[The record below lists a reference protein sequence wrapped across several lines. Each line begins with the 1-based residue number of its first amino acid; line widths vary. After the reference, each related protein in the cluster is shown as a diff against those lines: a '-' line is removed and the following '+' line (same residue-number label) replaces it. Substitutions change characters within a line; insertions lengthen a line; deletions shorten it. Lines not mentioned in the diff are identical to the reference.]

1 MDHSSAA
8 IGLEENKITAAIEP
22 ESPSSSSS
30 SSSPVPAIKLKRK
43 CSSGWTLSNNGTHS
57 ASAAGTTNYYLYIPL
72 YLDVVYFCICC
83 SIQEEWWNTQVAMIA
98 IIHKQTRLFEIRSYL
113 LVVWSFGCIY
123 IIYFNVSIISSGSL
137 FHQSKSSFVLVD
149 KPVSSDSHQ
158 WCVSVRAAVV
168 FLLYFR

>member
-57 ASAAGTTNYYLYIPL
+57 ASAAAYVIGQTAHSCPNCVLNDKTDYLPT
-72 YLDVVYFCICC
+72 VV
-83 SIQEEWWNTQVAMIA
+83 QKPKKLATA
-98 IIHKQTRLFEIRSYL
+98 T
-113 LVVWSFGCIY
+113 
-123 IIYFNVSIISSGSL
+123 SL
-137 FHQSKSSFVLVD
+137 RHLKD
-149 KPVSSDSHQ
+149 P
-158 WCVSVRAAVV
+158 
-168 FLLYFR
+168 

>member
-57 ASAAGTTNYYLYIPL
+57 ASAAGTLTTIYIPL
-72 YLDVVYFCICC
+72 YLDVVCFFAFVV
-83 SIQEEWWNTQVAMIA
+83 QFKRND
-98 IIHKQTRLFEIRSYL
+98 EIPKWR
-113 LVVWSFGCIY
+113 
-123 IIYFNVSIISSGSL
+123 
-137 FHQSKSSFVLVD
+137 
-149 KPVSSDSHQ
+149 
-158 WCVSVRAAVV
+158 
-168 FLLYFR
+168 

>member
-57 ASAAGTTNYYLYIPL
+57 ASAAGTLTTIYIPL
-72 YLDVVYFCICC
+72 YLHVVYFCICYC
-83 SIQEEWWNTQVAMIA
+83 SIQEEWWNTQVAMILYINTLDFLKSA
-98 IIHKQTRLFEIRSYL
+98 PICWLFDL
-113 LVVWSFGCIY
+113 LAVLILFISMSPSFQVVRY
-123 IIYFNVSIISSGSL
+123 SISQKVHLYSPISPC
-137 FHQSKSSFVLVD
+137 LVT
-149 KPVSSDSHQ
+149 VTSDV
-158 WCVSVRAAVV
+158 CVRAAVV